1 VEISRD
7 RNVLWKIKTP
17 KGHSSPIVVDGRLW
31 ITGHE
36 DDERIVLCY
45 DAKSGALRW
54 RKSVTKARTE
64 VANPQNGF
72 TTPTPATD
80 GRAVFVFFPDFGLL
94 AYDFDGKELWRVP
107 LGPFGGVQGM
117 AVSPVYVEGNVV
129 LLVDTPE
136 HAYIAA
142 YNAETGKQAWKT
154 DRPIGFLGGY
164 ATPAVYQPSDG
175 SAQIVVAGATELT
188 GYQAKTGERL
198 WWARGVTNA
207 PAAPPLI
214 AGVAIYTVEP
224 SGNATP
230 PPYKQM
236 LDQYDKNKHGK
247 IVLSELTGESVNDKI
262 MTRIFRSVDKNTGN
276 NDGVVTEEEWTRAF
290 NFSGPDDG
298 GLVRTGLDGKGDV
311 TKTHV
316 RWRYEKGMPYLTG
329 PLLYN
334 DVLYVIRGGGIL
346 ATFNPSSGALLRQER
361 LKDAVGDYYASPV
374 AGDGKVYFVSLDGKV
389 SVIRA
394 GSNWEKISSGELDE
408 QVVAT
413 PAISGS
419 RIYIRTDGNLYCFGV
434 V

>member
-1 VEISRD
+1 
-7 RNVLWKIKTP
+7 
-17 KGHSSPIVVDGRLW
+17 
-31 ITGHE
+31 
-36 DDERIVLCY
+36 
-45 DAKSGALRW
+45 
-54 RKSVTKARTE
+54 
-64 VANPQNGF
+64 
-72 TTPTPATD
+72 
-80 GRAVFVFFPDFGLL
+80 
-94 AYDFDGKELWRVP
+94 
-107 LGPFGGVQGM
+107 M
-117 AVSPVYVEGNVV
+117 AVSPVYVEGKVV
-129 LLVDTPE
+129 LLIDTPE
-136 HAYIAA
+136 QAYIAA
-142 YNAETGKQAWKT
+142 YNAETGKQEWKT
-154 DRPIGFLGGY
+154 DRPIGFLGSY
-164 ATPAVYQPSDG
+164 ATPAVYQPSG
-175 SAQIVVAGATELT
+175 GPTQIVVAGATELT

-207 PAAPPLI
+207 PAAPPLV
-214 AGVAIYTVEP
+214 AGDAIYTVEP
-224 SGNATP
+224 TGGGP

-262 MTRIFRSVDKNTGN
+262 MARIFRSVDKNTGN

-290 NFSGPDDG
+290 NFSGPDEG

-346 ATFNPSSGALLRQER
+346 ATFNPSSGAMLRQER

-419 RIYIRTDGNLYCFGV
+419 RIYIRTDGTLYCFGV